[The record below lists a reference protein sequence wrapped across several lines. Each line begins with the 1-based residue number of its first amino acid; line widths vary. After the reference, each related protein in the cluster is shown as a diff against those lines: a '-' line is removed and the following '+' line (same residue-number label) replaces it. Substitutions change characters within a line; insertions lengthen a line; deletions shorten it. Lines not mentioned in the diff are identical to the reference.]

1 MSSSNHATPPAKGAV
16 TLLDVT
22 TRDGLQDE
30 PLIVSTAQKLR
41 IVESLIAA
49 GISDIEVTSFVH
61 PKWVPQLADAEALV
75 ATLPHTIHFSA
86 LIINERG
93 FERGRAAFAAAG
105 FAPGSYDLVFVAS
118 ASPRHNKSN
127 NNRTIPETLEY
138 FDGIAAQ
145 ARGEGITLHAAIAC
159 SFASPWPDEKID
171 PGTVATMAERFAAGG
186 CSTIT
191 LADTIGKA
199 SPDVVYATIGTVQS
213 AVDVELSLHFH
224 DLRGSAL
231 PNVEQGLKRGVRR
244 FEGVLGG
251 LGGCPF
257 APDAPGNLDL
267 EKLARYVAGQ
277 GYTTGV
283 NPDKLAEARIVL
295 QEALDAAEPIAPRE
309 ALTI

>member
-1 MSSSNHATPPAKGAV
+1 MNAPARNV

-30 PLIVSTAQKLR
+30 PRVVATGQKLK
-41 IVESLIAA
+41 IVEALIDA

-61 PKWVPQLADAEALV
+61 PGWVPQLADAEALV
-75 ATLPHTIHFSA
+75 ALLPQTVRFSA
-86 LIINERG
+86 LIMNERG
-93 FERGRAAFAAAG
+93 FGRAQTAFDAAG
-105 FAPGSYDLVFVAS
+105 FARGSYDLVFVAS

-138 FDGIAAQ
+138 FDTIAAR
-145 ARGEGITLHAAIAC
+145 ARETGISMHAAIAC
-159 SFASPWPDEKID
+159 SFASPWPDEKIERA
-171 PGTVATMAERFAAGG
+171 TVVEMAQHFATGG
-186 CSTIT
+186 CSLVT

-199 SPDVVYATIGTVQS
+199 SPDVVNATIAAVQN

-231 PNVEQGLKRGVRR
+231 PNVAEGLARGVRR

-251 LGGCPF
+251 IGGCPF

-267 EKLARYVAGQ
+267 EKLAHYVEEKGFAS
-277 GYTTGV
+277 GV
-283 NPDKLAEARIVL
+283 DLAKLAQARATL
-295 QEALDAAEPIAPRE
+295 QGALDTAEPL
-309 ALTI
+309 ALRPAVSI

>member
-1 MSSSNHATPPAKGAV
+1 MNAAQRNV

-30 PLIVSTAQKLR
+30 PRIVSTAAKLA
-41 IVESLIAA
+41 IVEALIEA

-75 ATLPHTIHFSA
+75 SLLPQTIRYSA

-93 FERGRAAFAAAG
+93 FERAQSAFDAAG
-105 FAPGSYDLVFVAS
+105 FARGSYDLVFVAS

-138 FDGIAAQ
+138 FDTIGARARHAGIS
-145 ARGEGITLHAAIAC
+145 LHAAIAC
-159 SFASPWPDEKID
+159 SFASPWPDERIA
-171 PGTVATMAERFAAGG
+171 VATVVEMARRFEAGG
-186 CSTIT
+186 CNLIT

-199 SPDVVYATIGTVQS
+199 APETVDATLGAVQA
-213 AVDVELSLHFH
+213 AVNIELSLHFH

-231 PNVEQGLKRGVRR
+231 PNVAQGLERGVRR
-244 FEGVLGG
+244 FEGVLSGI
-251 LGGCPF
+251 GGCPF

-267 EKLARYVAGQ
+267 EKLALFVAQRGFA
-277 GYTTGV
+277 TGV
-283 NPDKLAEARIVL
+283 DLPKLAEARAVL
-295 QEALDAAEPIAPRE
+295 QRALDAAEPIEPRQPL
-309 ALTI
+309 AI